1 VLPENCEDMLKTCLE
16 KYGVN
21 NMTSGKKT
29 PIQERPLD
37 FPQLQNM
44 EVTYFETEL
53 NYPTTSQVLQEYLG
67 QCCNID
73 QSFII
78 VRNPME
84 PQEQYQEET
93 QDSEYVAK
101 LTTEELESVDGQK
114 EVGNNRVM
122 DLLKENPSLGH
133 ITTFGG
139 HPVIAA
145 AGVATINTIKNSTII
160 KDTLKKEHLIRE
172 YLQHSLIKEIRGK
185 GLMLAALV
193 ESSELAA
200 KIIHRCLEK
209 GIILFFL
216 LFEGSAIRITPP
228 LTITE
233 AEIKEGC
240 KIINEVLNELS

>member
-1 VLPENCEDMLKTCLE
+1 MTFEKFLIEAKKVYPFKIGIAGVLPENCEDMLKTCLE

-122 DLLKENPSLGH
+122 DLLKELETARKERGFD
-133 ITTFGG
+133 TVDG
-139 HPVIAA
+139 PVGESKDIDDSE
-145 AGVATINTIKNSTII
+145 NTK
-160 KDTLKKEHLIRE
+160 
-172 YLQHSLIKEIRGK
+172 
-185 GLMLAALV
+185 
-193 ESSELAA
+193 
-200 KIIHRCLEK
+200 
-209 GIILFFL
+209 
-216 LFEGSAIRITPP
+216 SAI
-228 LTITE
+228 
-233 AEIKEGC
+233 G
-240 KIINEVLNELS
+240 S